1 MVLEQIA
8 NLSVVNSACR
18 FDFYTLRLQNERG
31 VKVMKGVHA
40 VDKDKFIEAYN
51 KWASGEVTI
60 TKATEIAGMSY
71 PTFHKYVGI
80 LITGGKFPDGLF
92 KD

>member
-1 MVLEQIA
+1 MA
-8 NLSVVNSACR
+8 
-18 FDFYTLRLQNERG
+18 
-31 VKVMKGVHA
+31 KGVHA

-71 PTFHKYVGI
+71 PTFRKYVGI

-92 KD
+92 KDQEIAHESRD